1 MNVRRGMCAF
11 DHERQEIAM
20 VTSSV
25 LRSQSGAWWLRLLA
39 VALLV
44 VVLLLGFL
52 ATHVSASPFAPH
64 HVSRPSLLASNCPGV
79 PTPC

>member
-1 MNVRRGMCAF
+1 
-11 DHERQEIAM
+11 M

-25 LRSQSGAWWLRLLA
+25 LRSRCGAWWLRLLA
-39 VALLV
+39 AVLLV

-52 ATHVSASPFAPH
+52 ATRISASPFAPDH
-64 HVSRPSLLASNCPGV
+64 GSHPTLIASNCPGV